1 MSDTE
6 MDGGVAL
13 NGASPTHSQLA
24 ERING
29 GAMDMKSPTMNGA
42 ASIADSTISSRL
54 PITVNKPT
62 PFTFDLGNLLAND
75 PNPVPAGADEE
86 TLASTARDAAQALI
100 NQLLSTC
107 QIKSDSEGVHLVLP
121 NPTTPLPREKP
132 IPAAKEPTKWE
143 RFAAKKGIKD
153 KKRDGKL
160 VYDDAS
166 GEWVPKWGYK
176 GKNKD
181 GENDWLVEVDEKKE
195 AKTGEA
201 HDARADSR
209 RERKDRMR
217 RNERKQRAND
227 RTGRKNGA

>member
-1 MSDTE
+1 
-6 MDGGVAL
+6 
-13 NGASPTHSQLA
+13 
-24 ERING
+24 
-29 GAMDMKSPTMNGA
+29 
-42 ASIADSTISSRL
+42 
-54 PITVNKPT
+54 VNKPT

-86 TLASTARDAAQALI
+86 TLSATARDAAQALI

-107 QIKSDSEGVHLVLP
+107 EIKSNSDGVHLVLP
-121 NPTTPLPREKP
+121 APSTAIPREKP

-153 KKRDGKL
+153 KRRDGNK
-160 VYDDAS
+160 VYDDAT

-195 AKTGEA
+195 ETTGEA
-201 HDARADSR
+201 HDKRADGR
-209 RERKDRMR
+209 RERKERIK
-217 RNERKQRAND
+217 RNERKERANTAKS
-227 RTGRKNGA
+227 RKTGA